1 MSLLKVNK
9 QYLAYLSKY
18 PLVTKSITAGVLAGL
33 NETLASLVAGDIK
46 KVQVG
51 RFQIRHVLSPK
62 IVTMVVYGS
71 LILTP
76 VSHKLYGI
84 LNRVFG
90 GPNISKKM
98 KIAQIASSLCFIT
111 PTLSAIFATWISLL
125 NGYTPSFSSTTA
137 SAELAKIKLVVV
149 RALKTT
155 YPPILRS
162 SLVTS
167 LCCMVVAQNFIEPEL
182 WVVFFN
188 FVYFVLGTVQNTRV
202 KLASKK
208 ARDAKEAK
216 ETKETSGSDKQA

>member
-1 MSLLKVNK
+1 MSLSKVNK

-137 SAELAKIKLVVV
+137 SAELAKIKSVVV

>member
-18 PLVTKSITAGVLAGL
+18 PLVTKSVTAGVLAGL

-46 KVQVG
+46 KVQVV
-51 RFQIRHVLSPK
+51 RFQVRHVLSPK

-98 KIAQIASSLCFIT
+98 KIAQVASSLCFIT

-125 NGYTPSFSSTTA
+125 NGYTPSFSGTTA
-137 SAELAKIKLVVV
+137 SAELAKIKLVVIH
-149 RALKTT
+149 ALKTA

-208 ARDAKEAK
+208 ARDTK
-216 ETKETSGSDKQA
+216 ETKESSISDKQA